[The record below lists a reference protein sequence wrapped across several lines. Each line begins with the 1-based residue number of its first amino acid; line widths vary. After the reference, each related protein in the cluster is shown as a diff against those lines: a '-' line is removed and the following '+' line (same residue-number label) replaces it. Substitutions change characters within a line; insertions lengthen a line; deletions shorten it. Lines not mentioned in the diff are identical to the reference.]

1 MISNRR
7 YEEVMDPNVMVK
19 PSTKAL
25 KRALLIALRCLD
37 PDSEKRPKMGQVVRM
52 LDSDEYSMSREVRFL
67 PSFFLLFLP
76 FLVRHNRWN
85 ATLLMGVLL
94 HRPSCCLVQYWECRI
109 IPVVRKTFWH
119 SFPARLHYNIT
130 VRLLK

>member
-7 YEEVMDPNVMVK
+7 YEEVIDPNIMVR

-76 FLVRHNRWN
+76 FLVRH
-85 ATLLMGVLL
+85 TTGGMQ
-94 HRPSCCLVQYWECRI
+94 PY
-109 IPVVRKTFWH
+109 
-119 SFPARLHYNIT
+119 
-130 VRLLK
+130 